1 MGQGGMDAAREGE
14 RERRVG
20 ATLFR
25 CDLHQQATIKW
36 LSPRQWAP
44 ADARTRVQLTVSAV
58 FRAVKSVI
66 RLEIAA
72 APFGKFAG
80 ICWHFCFVCAR
91 HFWSVTKVSDGQWDL
106 RSPCICAPERM
117 VFGFLCGPYNCSV
130 TTSDMKMKPT
140 GGGQDEF

>member
-1 MGQGGMDAAREGE
+1 MDAAREGE

-80 ICWHFCFVCAR
+80 IFWHFCFFLRASFLVG
-91 HFWSVTKVSDGQWDL
+91 HESVGRSVGFAVAMHLRTGADGFRISLWA
-106 RSPCICAPERM
+106 I
-117 VFGFLCGPYNCSV
+117 
-130 TTSDMKMKPT
+130 
-140 GGGQDEF
+140 